1 MENDWEIMEF
11 ENVFGNF
18 IFGGDSKQK
27 LDGNKRNNYI
37 YSRHYYIKLEIA
49 KY

>member
-18 IFGGDSKQK
+18 IFGGGGFQAEVRWK
-27 LDGNKRNNYI
+27 
-37 YSRHYYIKLEIA
+37 
-49 KY
+49 

>member
-18 IFGGDSKQK
+18 IFWGGFQAEVRWK
-27 LDGNKRNNYI
+27 
-37 YSRHYYIKLEIA
+37 
-49 KY
+49 